1 LFGVSLLE
9 QAPCFATDKHVIV
22 MNP

>member
-9 QAPCFATDKHVIV
+9 QAPCFATDKHVFA